1 MLTTVVL
8 IAVVVVGAATVVA
21 ILMQTGNVA
30 GLMGGAS
37 GLGQQTFG
45 KKRGLDDLL
54 ERVTMILGGILVV
67 LIVVADKLWR

>member
-8 IAVVVVGAATVVA
+8 IAAVVVGVAVVAA

-30 GLMGGAS
+30 GLMGGAT
-37 GLGQQTFG
+37 GLGQQMFG
-45 KKRGLDDLL
+45 KKKGLDDVL
-54 ERVTMILGGILVV
+54 ERITMILGGVLVV